1 MGSITLTTS
10 YNTTKVVYNGKTI
23 KQVWFKESNKDKV
36 QVYQAWKTES
46 YQQPHYSSQQGL
58 RGSGWLQATSQK
70 VHLEGRSNSGKSYV
84 IYSFKA
90 DFDID
95 NSVVDNGSYIKFYYY
110 DPSGTL
116 KASVTGWYGDDTNLF
131 KETFTYKTVYGNDSN
146 YDKKGYTG
154 KMLII
159 PSAAVVTSDSAETA
173 DGTTITATVTS
184 PNVTSASS
192 TSSSASTSW
201 QYANAYAGIT
211 TYTDETRNV
220 EDND

>member
-23 KQVWFKESNKDKV
+23 KQVWLKEGSKDKV

-46 YQQPHYSSQQGL
+46 YQQPHYFSQQGL
-58 RGSGWLQATSQK
+58 RGSGCLVATSQK
-70 VHLEGRSNSGKSYV
+70 VFLSGHENSGKSYV
-84 IYSFKA
+84 IYSFRA
-90 DFDID
+90 NFDID
-95 NSVVDNGSYIKFYYY
+95 GSIVSNGSYIKFYYY

-116 KASVTGWYGDDTNLF
+116 KASATGWYGDDTELF
-131 KETFTYKTVYGNDSN
+131 DTTFTYTAVYGNDSN

-159 PSAAVVTSDSAETA
+159 PSVAVVTSDSAKTV
-173 DGTTITATVTS
+173 DGTTVTATVTS
-184 PNVTSASS
+184 PNVTSDSS
-192 TSSSASTSW
+192 TSSSASTGW